1 MKLIISILLFSTVT
15 YASGA
20 NHKYYFVN
28 ADSAEKRSVS
38 SINSVE
44 IKPTDLVGDY
54 DKIERTLCMDK
65 ALEKFINYS
74 KLNPGFLVNLATLK
88 IEDIKKS
95 RGVKNASYSVDFL
108 VSNNIIPMRVS
119 ASYVEG
125 ACF

>member
-28 ADSAEKRSVS
+28 PDSVEKRSIS
-38 SINSVE
+38 SINSGE

-74 KLNPGFLVNLATLK
+74 RLNPGFLVNLSTLK
-88 IEDIKKS
+88 FEDTKKS
-95 RGVKNASYSVDFL
+95 MGVKSASYSMDFL
-108 VSNNIIPMRVS
+108 VSNNIISKIVS
-119 ASYVEG
+119 ASYIEG
-125 ACF
+125 ICF